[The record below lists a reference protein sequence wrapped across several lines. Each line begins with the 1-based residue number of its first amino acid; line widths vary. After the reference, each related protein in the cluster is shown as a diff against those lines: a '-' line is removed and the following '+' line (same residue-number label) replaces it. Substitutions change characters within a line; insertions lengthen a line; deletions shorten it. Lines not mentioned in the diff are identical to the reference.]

1 MGREDSFLWI
11 GKVCGMNGG
20 LHSMGSGDGVQW
32 AGAVPELQPVAC
44 APDVMETWKAMR
56 FSKQKR
62 KLVKGSTAELGCVR
76 ASQLRVVIT
85 SYGP

>member
-1 MGREDSFLWI
+1 
-11 GKVCGMNGG
+11 MNLGYFPVSYCTISSTLQTG
-20 LHSMGSGDGVQW
+20 FASCS
-32 AGAVPELQPVAC
+32 VPELQPVAC
-44 APDVMETWKAMR
+44 VPDVMETWKAMR